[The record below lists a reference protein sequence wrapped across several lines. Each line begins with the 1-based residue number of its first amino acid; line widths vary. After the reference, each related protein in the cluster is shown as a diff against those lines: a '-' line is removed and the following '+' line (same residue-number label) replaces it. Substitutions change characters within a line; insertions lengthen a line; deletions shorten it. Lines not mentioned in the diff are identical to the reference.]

1 MYDRILLAVDHSEMS
16 KRAVTATRDLAKLSG
31 GEVWVL
37 HLRER
42 ETGVRKVSMMDE
54 TVADANTVV
63 MAALEVLTTA
73 GVKARGEV
81 RNTTYGYAAREIT
94 GDAKDHD
101 ADIIVMGS
109 RGHGDL
115 TGLVLGSTA
124 HKVIQLADRPVLIIR

>member
-16 KRAVTATRDLAKLSG
+16 KRAVTAARDLAKLSD

-54 TVADANTVV
+54 TVADANAVV
-63 MAALEVLTTA
+63 RAALEVLTTA

>member
-1 MYDRILLAVDHSEMS
+1 MYDRILLAVDHSDMS
-16 KRAVTATRDLAKLSG
+16 KRAVTAARELARLSD

-42 ETGVRKVSMMDE
+42 ETGARKISMMDE
-54 TVADANTVV
+54 TVADANAVV
-63 MAALEVLTTA
+63 RAALEVLTTA

-81 RNTTYGYAAREIT
+81 RNTTYGYAACEIA

-115 TGLVLGSTA
+115 ASLVLGSTA